1 MFGPGHTSRFRLTGT
16 CAVLAVGVLLAAGA
30 ASGGALKAIAFSPGS
45 AGVGDPY
52 FPLDGNGGY
61 DTEHYLLDL
70 RYDPA
75 TDTVDGTATIEARA
89 TQNLSRFNLD
99 LEGLTVYSVQVNDR
113 AAAWSRN
120 GGELTITPSE
130 GIPELKRFTTTIRY
144 SGVPEPVVDVF
155 GVSGFLHTDDGAL
168 VIGEPHVADTWY
180 PVNDHPSDKA
190 AYTFRITVPDG
201 LEAVAN
207 GLLEAR
213 PRAARGRRGRGSP
226 ASRWPPT

>member
-1 MFGPGHTSRFRLTGT
+1 MQGTPARRSHQPASGGERVANVRTRSHFRFRLTGT

-30 ASGGALKAIAFSPGS
+30 APGARSRRSPSPPGS

-61 DTEHYLLDL
+61 DAKHYLLDL

-120 GGELTITPSE
+120 G
-130 GIPELKRFTTTIRY
+130 
-144 SGVPEPVVDVF
+144 
-155 GVSGFLHTDDGAL
+155 
-168 VIGEPHVADTWY
+168 
-180 PVNDHPSDKA
+180 
-190 AYTFRITVPDG
+190 
-201 LEAVAN
+201 
-207 GLLEAR
+207 
-213 PRAARGRRGRGSP
+213 
-226 ASRWPPT
+226 AS